1 MVDSGDDGMRRM
13 ATGFVALSLAV
24 AVAAGCS
31 SPAAEPAGPTASTS
45 PTTAAP
51 TATPTEAP
59 TAATGVI
66 QDLSDPALGVVFEAA
81 PALTG
86 DDADVYNW
94 IATFEKESWR
104 TKATSVVS
112 PAMDVIAS
120 PEVRAQVQS
129 ASDTNKL
136 DASVFGGV
144 ITVRIGAISVD
155 GDAASG
161 TACRDFATVTFTNA
175 DGPDTPEQAGFGQPR
190 LLELTLAR
198 VPAEN
203 RWTVQTLKE
212 NGTC

>member
-1 MVDSGDDGMRRM
+1 MRRM
-13 ATGFVALSLAV
+13 ATGFAALSVAMAV
-24 AVAAGCS
+24 TAGCS
-31 SPAAEPAGPTASTS
+31 SPVEAPVGPTASPA
-45 PTTAAP
+45 PTPAAP
-51 TATPTEAP
+51 TATPTQTPTETP
-59 TAATGVI
+59 TAATGVV
-66 QDLSDPALGVVFEAA
+66 QDLSDPALGIAFEPA

-129 ASDTNKL
+129 ATDTNNL
-136 DASVFGGV
+136 DSSVFGGV
-144 ITVRIGAISVD
+144 IAVRIGAISVD

-161 TACRDFATVTFTNA
+161 TACRDFTAVTFTNA

-203 RWTVQTLKE
+203 RWKVQTLKE